1 MHGGRVRGS
10 WTRKRRAR
18 CRGRTQ
24 GLRSMNH
31 RLRAAGPGRGGGA
44 AARGPHY
51 VSRRRPAAR
60 AAPQVA
66 QHVEAATTAQRAT
79 IRAPRAARRSA
90 AKRAARRNP
99 RAAIRAPQS
108 ARRNPRAAICVPQSV
123 CRKPRA
129 EIRAPPGASREPRSA
144 RRKVSRRESRTSMWC
159 HSGET
164 RPLTDKTD

>member
-66 QHVEAATTAQRAT
+66 QHVEAATTAQRAA

-99 RAAIRAPQS
+99 RAAIRAPQ
-108 ARRNPRAAICVPQSV
+108 AACRNPRATR
-123 CRKPRA
+123 RKPRA
-129 EIRAPPGASREPRSA
+129 ALRAPQGISSGISYIYV
-144 RRKVSRRESRTSMWC
+144 VSQR
-159 HSGET
+159 
-164 RPLTDKTD
+164 